1 MSSTTAAPE
10 ILNREFLEMRAKILE
25 LAASLDRID
34 RADGSVAADPR
45 IERIEQ
51 GLAVLAESGAGRAEK
66 VQMIFSLAY
75 QEGWQRDF
83 GMEKGP

>member
-25 LAASLDRID
+25 LAAALDRID

-45 IERIEQ
+45 VQRIEQ
-51 GLAVLAESGAGRAEK
+51 GLAVLAEAGAGRAEK

-75 QEGWQRDF
+75 QEGWQS
-83 GMEKGP
+83 EIAL